1 MKKDYCKQN
10 WDQGFGN
17 SKHIAPMKIL
27 PINVLLLQFP
37 KPVFHSL
44 WSHKENSYL
53 ATTATRKKTL
63 SVIIEKGAFD
73 KRSINQTSCATMAE
87 LYVNAAAGLRIRETT
102 WVIIK

>member
-17 SKHIAPMKIL
+17 SKHIAPMQIL

-53 ATTATRKKTL
+53 ATTATRKKAL
-63 SVIIEKGAFD
+63 SVIIEKGAFG

-87 LYVNAAAGLRIRETT
+87 LYVNATAGLRIRETT